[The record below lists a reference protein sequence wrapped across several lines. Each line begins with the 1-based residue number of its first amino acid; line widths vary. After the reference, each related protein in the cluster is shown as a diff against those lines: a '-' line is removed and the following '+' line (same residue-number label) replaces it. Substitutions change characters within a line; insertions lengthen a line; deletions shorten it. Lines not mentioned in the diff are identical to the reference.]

1 MDDLKE
7 LLNKILR
14 AVEVD
19 DPYGRTSEE
28 LIAEKLLEDAIAG
41 RGESRKLLKQY
52 QAELS
57 PVLHS
62 ALDKKIRHA
71 VK

>member
-1 MDDLKE
+1 V
-7 LLNKILR
+7 LR
-14 AVEVD
+14 KFLQHYQVD
-19 DPYGRTSEE
+19 DPYGRTREE
-28 LIAEKLLEDAIAG
+28 LMAEQLLEDAIAG

-71 VK
+71 VR